1 MSGTKAGG
9 LKTAITN
16 KKKYGDDFYKKI
28 GQKGGVVSRGGGFAS
43 SHELAVSAGRKGGS
57 ASRRGKAVKIDVHVE
72 QPKKTWRQR
81 IGL

>member
-1 MSGTKAGG
+1 MSGTIAGG
-9 LKTAITN
+9 KKATATN
-16 KKKYGDDFYKKI
+16 KKRYGDDFYKKI
-28 GQKGGVVSRGGGFAS
+28 GQKGGSVSRGGGFAS

-57 ASRRGKAVKIDVHVE
+57 ASRRGKAVKINVHVE

>member
-1 MSGTKAGG
+1 MSGTVTGGKKA
-9 LKTAITN
+9 TATN
-16 KKKYGDDFYKKI
+16 KLRYGDDFYKKI
-28 GQKGGVVSRGGGFAS
+28 GQKGGTVSRGGGFAS

>member
-9 LKTAITN
+9 LKTAISN
-16 KKKYGDDFYKKI
+16 KEKYGNDFYKKI
-28 GQKGGVVSRGGGFAS
+28 GQMGGSVSRGGGFAS

-72 QPKKTWRQR
+72 QPKKTWRQK